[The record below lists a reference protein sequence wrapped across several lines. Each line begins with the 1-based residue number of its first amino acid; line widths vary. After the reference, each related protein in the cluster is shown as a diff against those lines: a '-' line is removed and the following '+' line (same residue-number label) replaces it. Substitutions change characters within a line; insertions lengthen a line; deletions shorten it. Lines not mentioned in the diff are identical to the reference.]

1 MLELIED
8 KNKNEGDQL
17 TERLL
22 RLKKVFTFYI
32 DRIVFVNKFITIER
46 FKALYYSVGI
56 SPER

>member
-22 RLKKVFTFYI
+22 GLKKVFTFCI
-32 DRIVFVNKFITIER
+32 GRIVF
-46 FKALYYSVGI
+46 ALKY
-56 SPER
+56 EN

>member
-46 FKALYYSVGI
+46 FKALYYSFGI